1 MNIANKTYTVCSIT
15 SARKFLCGLF
25 LLLICN
31 NRAFAQRRSNASSAK
46 LITQVPF
53 TTFTGG
59 VVVIRAVLVGYP
71 DTLNFIMD
79 TGSGGISLDSTT
91 CLRLNLAPVLTDK
104 LIMGIGGIRQLRYVN
119 NQSLRLG
126 NMQIDS
132 LNFHVSDY
140 DILSSVYGDRID
152 GIIGYSF
159 FTRYIVKI
167 DYDSSQM
174 YIYTKGSIKYPSG
187 GFLLKPVILNLPV
200 QGATLRDTREVT
212 SRFYFDTGA
221 GLCLLLNSDFIR
233 DSSILNPEK
242 KPLPTQAQGMGGK
255 ANMQVT
261 VMKEFRIGP
270 YRFRNIPTHIF
281 DDEYNVTSYPYLA
294 GLIGND
300 VLRRFNI
307 ILNYDKKIFYL
318 TPNSHFRDPF
328 DYSYTGL
335 GLYWIEGEIRVG
347 DIMKD
352 SPAEKAGLKVDDV
365 VVSVN
370 DNMSQ
375 NLHLYKSMLQNTGD
389 KVKILVNRRP
399 EGMLELVMKVKSIF

>member
-1 MNIANKTYTVCSIT
+1 MNTACKTKLFCLTAPMHKMIFGYILTFTCYTGIIAQKN
-15 SARKFLCGLF
+15 
-25 LLLICN
+25 
-31 NRAFAQRRSNASSAK
+31 SSYSSK

-59 VVVIRAVLVGYP
+59 VVVIRAQVVGYP
-71 DTLNFIMD
+71 DTLNFIVD

-91 CLRLNLAPVLTDK
+91 CIRLNIVPVLTDK

-119 NQSLRLG
+119 NRSMIIG
-126 NMQIDS
+126 NLKIDS

-159 FTRYIVKI
+159 FSRYIVKI

-174 YIYTKGSIKYPSG
+174 YIYSKGNFKYPKG
-187 GFLLKPVILNLPV
+187 GFMLKPAVVSLPV
-200 QGATLRDTREVT
+200 QGGILRDSREADV
-212 SRFYFDTGA
+212 RFYFDTGA

-233 DSSILNPEK
+233 DSAILNPDK

-261 VMKEFRIGP
+261 VLKEFRLGP
-270 YRFRNIPTHIF
+270 YKFRNIPTHIF

-307 ILNYDKKIFYL
+307 IFNYDKRNFYL
-318 TPNSHFRDPF
+318 IPNSHYRDPF

-347 DIMKD
+347 DVMKD
-352 SPAEKAGLKVDDV
+352 SPAEKAGFKVDDV
-365 VVSVN
+365 VVGVN
-370 DNMSQ
+370 DNLTQ
-375 NLHLYKSMLQNTGD
+375 NLQLYKSMLQNTGD
-389 KVKILVNRRP
+389 KVKVLVRRP
-399 EGMLELVMKVKSIF
+399 TGTLELNMKVKSIF

>member
-1 MNIANKTYTVCSIT
+1 MNTANQTNEFCSTAATRKLLGSIFLGLLCIAGVQ
-15 SARKFLCGLF
+15 
-25 LLLICN
+25 
-31 NRAFAQRRSNASSAK
+31 AQKNSSSSAK

-53 TTFTGG
+53 STFTGG
-59 VVVIRAVLVGYP
+59 VVVVKAQLVGYP

-91 CLRLNLAPVLTDK
+91 CIRMNITPILTDK
-104 LIMGIGGIRQLRYVN
+104 LISGIGGVRRLSYVN
-119 NQSLRLG
+119 NQSLLLG
-126 NMQIDS
+126 KIRVDS

-159 FTRYIVKI
+159 YTRYIVKI
-167 DYDSSQM
+167 DYDSNEM
-174 YIYTKGSIKYPSG
+174 YVYSKGNFKYPRG
-187 GFLLKPVILNLPV
+187 GFTLKPAFSNLPV
-200 QGATLRDTREVT
+200 EGAVVRDIREVNA
-212 SRFYFDTGA
+212 RFYFDTGA

-233 DSSILNPEK
+233 DSAILNLEK

-261 VMKEFRIGP
+261 TMKEFKLGP

-281 DDEYNVTSYPYLA
+281 EDVYNVTSYPYLA

-307 ILNYDKKIFYL
+307 ILNYDKRIFYL

-335 GLYWIEGEIRVG
+335 GLYWVEGEIRVG
-347 DIMKD
+347 DVMKD
-352 SPAEKAGLKVDDV
+352 SPAEKAGFKVDDV
-365 VVSVN
+365 VISVN
-370 DNMSQ
+370 ENMSQ
-375 NLHLYKSMLQNTGD
+375 NLQLYKSMLQNTGD
-389 KVKILVNRRP
+389 KVRIVVNRSP
-399 EGMLELVMKVKSIF
+399 TGTVELNMKVKSIL

>member
-1 MNIANKTYTVCSIT
+1 VRTM
-15 SARKFLCGLF
+15 LCGILVA
-25 LLLICN
+25 LICIPCV
-31 NRAFAQRRSNASSAK
+31 RAQKSSVASSR

-59 VVVIRAVLVGYP
+59 VVVIKAVMDGYP

-91 CLRLNLAPVLTDK
+91 CIRLNITPILSDK
-104 LIMGIGGIRQLRYVN
+104 LIMGIGGVRQLKYVN
-119 NQSLRLG
+119 NRKLVIGGLTV
-126 NMQIDS
+126 DS

-152 GIIGYSF
+152 GLIGYNF

-167 DYDSSQM
+167 DYDSNQM
-174 YIYTKGSIKYPSG
+174 YIYSKGNFKYPRG
-187 GFLLKPVILNLPV
+187 GFFLKPSVVNLPV
-200 QGATLRDTREVT
+200 LGASLRDNREVST
-212 SRFYFDTGA
+212 RFYFDTGA
-221 GLCLLLNSDFIR
+221 GLCLLLSSDFIK
-233 DSSILNPEK
+233 DSLLLNTEK

-255 ANMQVT
+255 ANMMVT
-261 VMKEFRIGP
+261 TMKEFKLGP
-270 YRFRNIPTHIF
+270 YRFKNIPIHIF
-281 DDEYNVTSYPYLA
+281 DDEFNVTSYPYLA

-300 VLRRFNI
+300 VLRRFNV
-307 ILNYDKKIFYL
+307 ILNYEKKTFYL
-318 TPNSHFRDPF
+318 MPNSHFRDPF

-365 VVSVN
+365 VIAIN

-375 NLHLYKSMLQNTGD
+375 NLQLYKSMLQNTGD
-389 KVKILVNRRP
+389 RVKILVKRP
-399 EGMLELVMKVKSIF
+399 DGMMELNVKVKSIL

>member
-1 MNIANKTYTVCSIT
+1 MNTANKTCIVCLIAAT
-15 SARKFLCGLF
+15 RKILRSFILVMVC
-25 LLLICN
+25 C
-31 NRAFAQRRSNASSAK
+31 ATTFAQKKSANSAK

-59 VVVIRAVLVGYP
+59 VVVIRAQLVGYP

-91 CLRLNLAPVLTDK
+91 CIRLNISPVMTDR

-119 NQSLRLG
+119 NRSLKMG
-126 NMQIDS
+126 NLQVDS

-159 FTRYIVKI
+159 FSRYIVKI

-174 YIYTKGSIKYPSG
+174 YVYTKGNIKYPG
-187 GFLLKPVILNLPV
+187 GGYAFKPNIVSLPV
-200 QGATLRDTREVT
+200 ENAMIRDLREVT
-212 SRFYFDTGA
+212 PRFYFDTGA

-233 DSSILNPEK
+233 DSSILYPDK

-261 VMKEFRIGP
+261 VLKEFKMGP
-270 YRFRNIPTHIF
+270 YRFRNVPTHIF
-281 DDEYNVTSYPYLA
+281 DDEYNITSYPYLA

-318 TPNSHFRDPF
+318 TPNSHYRDQF

-347 DIMKD
+347 DVMKD

-365 VVSVN
+365 VIGVN
-370 DNMSQ
+370 DNLSQ
-375 NLHLYKSMLQNTGD
+375 NLQLYKSMLQNTGD
-389 KVKILVNRRP
+389 RVKILVNRRP
-399 EGMLELVMKVKSIF
+399 EGLLEMNMKVKSIY